1 MRRKARDASQT
12 NLNGFM
18 DKVEAATAVLEETAA
33 VEPRIIDEFLAK
45 PDPVLV
51 CRVTLSSFVNLRGL
65 FHAGQIG
72 H

>member
-1 MRRKARDASQT
+1 
-12 NLNGFM
+12 M

-45 PDPVLV
+45 PDPVLA